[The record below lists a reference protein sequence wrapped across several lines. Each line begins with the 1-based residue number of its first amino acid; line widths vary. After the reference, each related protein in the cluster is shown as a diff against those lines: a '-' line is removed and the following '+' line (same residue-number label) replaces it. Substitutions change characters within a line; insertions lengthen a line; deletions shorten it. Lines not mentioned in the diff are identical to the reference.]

1 MVVKV
6 YNRRDMGCCPG
17 APDLIDLFALVTYL
31 PNPLGAF
38 LNMLRQELVPSCH
51 LRAHVTVLPPRHV
64 SSQERAWEQLQRLS
78 VDLEP
83 IEIEL
88 GDIEVFPETFVI
100 YSSVRRG
107 HSQLIELHNRLAN
120 EALAFNEPFRF
131 HPHVTLA
138 QGLTEEQVAPALD
151 YARERWRNFGGS
163 KSFLLDSMTF
173 VKSADRQQWQDLG
186 EINLRTL
193 RATG

>member
-1 MVVKV
+1 M
-6 YNRRDMGCCPG
+6 
-17 APDLIDLFALVTYL
+17 DLFALVTYL

-64 SSQERAWEQLQRLS
+64 LSQEEAWAQLQRLS

-83 IEIEL
+83 LEVEL
-88 GDIEVFPETFVI
+88 GDIEVFPKTFVI
-100 YSSVRRG
+100 YSSIRRG
-107 HSQLIELHNRLAN
+107 HSQLIDLHNYLAR
-120 EALAFNEPFRF
+120 ESLEFEEPFQF

-138 QGLTEEQVAPALD
+138 QGLTEEQVAPALA
-151 YARERWRNFGGS
+151 YARERWRSFGGA

-173 VKSADRQQWQDLG
+173 VKSADRLHWQDLG
-186 EINLRTL
+186 EINLRAV
-193 RATG
+193 RAAG